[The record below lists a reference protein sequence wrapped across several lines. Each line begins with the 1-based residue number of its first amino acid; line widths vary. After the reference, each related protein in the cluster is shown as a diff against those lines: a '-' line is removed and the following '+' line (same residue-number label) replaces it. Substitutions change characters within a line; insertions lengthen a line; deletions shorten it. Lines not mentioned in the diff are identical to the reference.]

1 MRNVIVAIATF
12 ASLVLSGVLSGSAH
26 AQDHPS
32 DQGLS
37 LALRLNAGEF
47 RATDAA
53 TNAEVS
59 DVGGGLA
66 LTFGYDFNPVFGLQ
80 LEFGG
85 NGYSSLAPGLDAG
98 IGSLAL
104 MMQYRFL
111 PGHFARPYLRAGLGG
126 YTLEFKDE
134 FGDVTASGGG
144 VPLGAGVEFVVARH
158 VSLGVDVTYHIIGYE
173 EVTLESSGVGLT
185 YDIDADG
192 SQINFSLVALFYF

>member
-1 MRNVIVAIATF
+1 MRNVIVVF
-12 ASLVLSGVLSGSAH
+12 AVLSSVLASAGAR
-26 AQDHPS
+26 AQDQPS
-32 DQGLS
+32 DQGLN
-37 LALRLNAGEF
+37 LALRLSAGEF
-47 RATDAA
+47 RATDAGS
-53 TNAEVS
+53 NEKVS

-66 LTFGYDFNPVFGLQ
+66 LTLGYDFNPVFGLQ
-80 LEFGG
+80 MELSG

-104 MMQYRFL
+104 LMQYRFL

-126 YTLEFKDE
+126 YTLEFSDAL
-134 FGDVTASGGG
+134 GNVTASGGG
-144 VPLGAGVEFVVARH
+144 VPLGAGVEFAIARH

>member
-1 MRNVIVAIATF
+1 MKNAIITIVALASTLFF
-12 ASLVLSGVLSGSAH
+12 ANAR

-47 RATDAA
+47 RATDAS
-53 TNAEVS
+53 TNGNVS
-59 DVGGGLA
+59 DVGGGLS
-66 LTFGYDFNPVFGLQ
+66 LTLGYDFNAVFGLQ
-80 LEFGG
+80 LELSG

-98 IGSLAL
+98 IGSLAIL
-104 MMQYRFL
+104 MQYRFL

-126 YTLEFKDE
+126 YTLGFNDPYGEA
-134 FGDVTASGGG
+134 TASGGG
-144 VPLGAGVEFVVARH
+144 VPIGAGVEFVVARH
-158 VSLGVDVTYHIIGYE
+158 VSLGVDVTYHIISYD

-192 SQINFSLVALFYF
+192 SQINFALVTLVYF